1 MNVNEVRRVCDEL
14 HEYIELGPGENRDAL
29 RSALNAIR
37 KLKAAASWDH
47 PREILGEFELMITAW
62 LSPASSQAGHAAD
75 SSRHSLIASLGRL
88 EECWERPS
96 C

>member
-1 MNVNEVRRVCDEL
+1 MNLNEVRRVCDEL
-14 HEYIELGPGENRDAL
+14 HEYIELGPGEHRDAL

-37 KLKAAASWDH
+37 KLKAAASWDY
-47 PREILGEFELMITAW
+47 PQEILGEFEVMIAAW
-62 LSPASSQAGHAAD
+62 LSPASSQARHVEA

-96 C
+96 P